1 MAENETAPKTGGA
14 DGLDE
19 TLPFLDTL
27 SPDYD
32 RNLHAAHRAASER
45 SWLARTPVGLAFLH
59 YEDVLWLLRD
69 KRWRELG
76 ADALVGAGITEGP
89 LWTWFQDQIS
99 SKEGEDH
106 ARLRRL
112 VSRAFTPRRVESL
125 RPLMRA
131 TTHDL
136 LDRFVDRG
144 ACEFVAEFAAPYPV
158 RVISGLL
165 GIPDEDF
172 ERFHAW
178 SRDLSLAYGSRIAVE
193 RPRIEA
199 ALLSLNAYVDDL
211 LAARAE
217 SPQDDLISDLV
228 AVEEQGD
235 RLSRDE
241 LRAMVTV
248 LIFGAQDTTQC
259 QLACAA
265 HTFIQHPD
273 QWERLAKEPEWVVSA
288 AEEVLRYEPAG
299 SGSPRLSTEDI
310 EYKGLTIPAGTVA
323 LPSAPAAN
331 RDPTIYPDP
340 DRFDMTRKHAE
351 PMLTFGGGA
360 HYCLGASLARI
371 EIQEA
376 LAILSV
382 RMPGIAADG
391 EPEWRVGSLIRGPE
405 RLPVRFDSAPKRD

>member
-1 MAENETAPKTGGA
+1 MTTQEITPAAGGSA
-14 DGLDE
+14 GFDE

-27 SPDYD
+27 SSEYD
-32 RNLHAAHRAASER
+32 RHLHAAHRAASDR
-45 SWLARTPVGLAFLH
+45 SWVARTPVGLAFLH

-76 ADALVGAGITEGP
+76 ADALVAAGITDGP
-89 LWTWFQDQIS
+89 LWTWFKDQIS

-125 RPLMRA
+125 RPLMRS

-144 ACEFVAEFAAPYPV
+144 SCEFVAEFAAPYPV

-178 SRDLSLAYGSRIAVE
+178 SRDLSLAYGSRIASE

-211 LAARAE
+211 LVARAK

-228 AVEEQGD
+228 AVEEEGD

-241 LRAMVTV
+241 LRALVTV

-273 QWERLAKEPEWVVSA
+273 QWDRLAREPEWVVSA

-310 EYKGLTIPAGTVA
+310 EYKGLSIPAGTVA

-331 RDPTIYPDP
+331 RDPAVYPEP
-340 DRFDMTRKHAE
+340 DRFDLTRKHAE

-382 RMPGIAADG
+382 RLPRLAADG

-405 RLPVRFDSAPKRD
+405 RLPVRFDAAMA